1 MTMPIKGSRDPLP
14 DQQGYREEPDDVQ
27 CRDANRNRSMLSI
40 VSACVLIGMASMSL
54 IHLVPSQQATN
65 QGIGRIDDENA

>member
-1 MTMPIKGSRDPLP
+1 MTMPIKGSETHP

-40 VSACVLIGMASMSL
+40 VSACVLIGVASDEPHTLSPPL
-54 IHLVPSQQATN
+54 SKR
-65 QGIGRIDDENA
+65 RIRV